1 MLDLK
6 LFEESPHLLDLL
18 MQMEDVLDSLD
29 IYVFKNWFK
38 GEVADG
44 PAVHRYWL
52 AMTLQWP
59 LEKMPDPRGAKRLLR
74 HDILCEYSKATV
86 TDADP
91 SKLPADQKE
100 EAEKPTH
107 WMVEI
112 KIPRRL
118 IADMNAAELDMYDDD
133 LDVEDVQAAQD
144 SGITDENSFETD
156 NPMNTNQGQASDGA
170 GGDQGF
176 PEEEFGAPK

>member
-38 GEVADG
+38 GEVVEG
-44 PAVHRYWL
+44 PSVHRYWL
-52 AMTLQWP
+52 IFSLQWP

-74 HDILCEYSKATV
+74 HDILCEYSKVTV
-86 TDADP
+86 SDVDP
-91 SKLPADQKE
+91 SKVAPEQRE
-100 EAEKPTH
+100 EAEKPTN
-107 WMVEI
+107 WLVEV

-156 NPMNTNQGQASDGA
+156 NPMQGDQAAQDASS
-170 GGDQGF
+170 QGF
-176 PEEEFGAPK
+176 PDEEFGAAK